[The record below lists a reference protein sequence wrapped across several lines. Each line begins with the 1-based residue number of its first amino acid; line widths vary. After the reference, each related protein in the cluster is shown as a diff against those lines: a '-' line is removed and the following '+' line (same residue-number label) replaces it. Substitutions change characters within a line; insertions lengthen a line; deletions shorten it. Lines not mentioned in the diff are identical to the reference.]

1 MPLGP
6 PPTAY
11 VTLRRECE
19 SWSGR
24 GGKGARC
31 RHIQTKNNGDQIP
44 LQFIVTAEVVG
55 DRRAPSTH
63 NTLWSE
69 PQGSPFHSYAKPQ
82 AALGSH
88 PLPTLDTLCL
98 DSYQS

>member
-1 MPLGP
+1 MRVGQ
-6 PPTAY
+6 
-11 VTLRRECE
+11 EE
-19 SWSGR
+19 
-24 GGKGARC
+24 GGKGARR

-44 LQFIVTAEVVG
+44 LQFVVTAEVVG

-82 AALGSH
+82 AALPQLGSY
-88 PLPTLDTLCL
+88 PLPTLDTL
-98 DSYQS
+98 SQ